1 MLSAFLVSLLLVG
14 MSFLSGCLVPFN
26 LPVEGPGGELAVV
39 LGEAGEY
46 EPWITAGGAVWLVGK
61 DGALERPLLRLGE
74 REGAGDLVW
83 SPQGDE
89 LLATVVVQGEGLP
102 FPQEWRLVCLPL
114 AGAPEVLLEAGYPLL
129 SPTYLQTESTVLYI
143 AAPEE
148 RLELHRL
155 DTRTG
160 EDELLAADVLTYL
173 TFRGQVFT
181 ISRGGELAGPAGDPL
196 VGFDCPEEDC
206 QMFLSLWP
214 RLFID
219 LAPSGEFLALVVAD
233 RPGLTLPE
241 VDPIT
246 SLYLV
251 NLAEGAAARLAPP
264 ALSPS
269 FSPEGYQL
277 AFVAAPPGGRQLV
290 YIYDVASGEMMPL
303 PGSEGAVW
311 TRWGKTGISVA
322 VEREEGGYSLR
333 RWDGAGW
340 RELLVEPPG

>member
-1 MLSAFLVSLLLVG
+1 MALRVLSLLAGAL
-14 MSFLSGCLVPFN
+14 FLSGCFAPFN
-26 LPVEGPGGELAVV
+26 FLVEGPGGELAVV
-39 LGEAGEY
+39 LNGAGEY
-46 EPWITAGGAVWLVGK
+46 EPWITGGGAVWLVGK
-61 DGALERPLLRLGE
+61 DGVLERPLLRLGE

-89 LLATVVVQGEGLP
+89 LLATVVVQGEELP
-102 FPQEWRLVCLPL
+102 IPEEWRLVRLPL
-114 AGAPEVLLEAGYPLL
+114 AGPPEVLLAADYPLL
-129 SPTYLQTESTVLYI
+129 SPTYLQTKSTVLYV

-148 RLELHRL
+148 KLELHRL
-155 DTRTG
+155 DVGTG

-173 TFRGQVFT
+173 TFRGRVFT
-181 ISRGGELAGPAGDPL
+181 ISRAGELLGPAGEPL

-219 LAPSGEFLALVVAD
+219 LSPSGEFLALVLAD

-251 NLAEGAAARLAPP
+251 NLEEEAADRLATP

-269 FSPEGYQL
+269 FSPGGYQL
-277 AFVAAPPGGRQLV
+277 AFVAAPPGGRQRV
-290 YIYDVASGEMMPL
+290 YIYDVDSGEVTSL

-311 TRWGKTGISVA
+311 VRWGQTGISVA
-322 VEREEGGYSLR
+322 VEQAEGGYSLR
-333 RWDGAGW
+333 RWDGNSW
-340 RELLVEPPG
+340 RELLVGPPG